1 MKNGSYIFIFLS
13 VLLTACGTYKS
24 EQQAAKLTFPEL
36 GSIIHTNEDLWYA
49 SSEQIGKPIWVEP
62 LVIKA
67 RQLPF
72 NKTSYTTYANYMA
85 NASKINGIPYVDTL
99 PYKPKYLRL
108 QLLNKIDATKQLN
121 GQENTNVRAYI
132 ENDDAYK
139 LVTRIDI
146 TVTDAMMP
154 KFIEAS
160 TVHMLEDGKGGK
172 YLVLTSKEQE
182 VKVSLSEVQIF
193 DYGYSSF
200 CWGEDRYHN
209 KQLEAI
215 LGENEKC
222 PKGTYKK
229 ASKVKSEKSF
239 IKI

>member
-13 VLLTACGTYKS
+13 VLVTACGTYKS

-36 GSIIHTNEDLWYA
+36 GSVVHTKGDLWYA
-49 SSEQIGKPIWVEP
+49 SSEQIGKPMWASP
-62 LVIKA
+62 LALKVQ
-67 RQLPF
+67 QLPF
-72 NKTSYTTYANYMA
+72 NKTSYSTYGRYMA
-85 NASKINGIPYVDTL
+85 NAGKINGVAYVDSL

-108 QLLNKIDATKQLN
+108 QLVNKIGATAQLN
-121 GQENTNVRAYI
+121 MNENTNVRAYL

-154 KFIEAS
+154 QFLEAN
-160 TVHMLEDGKGGK
+160 TVHMLEDGQQGK
-172 YLVLTSKEQE
+172 YFLLTTKGQE
-182 VKVSLSEVQIF
+182 TKISWADIQIF
-193 DYGYSSF
+193 DYGLSSF

-209 KQLEAI
+209 KQIEAI